1 LVVEDEPLIRMF
13 VAEVLSNAGI
23 EVVEDARADE
33 ALTILSENA
42 ERVTVVFTD
51 VNMPGSMD
59 GLQLAQRA
67 RDSWP

>member
-23 EVVEDARADE
+23 EVLEDARADE

>member
-13 VAEVLSNAGI
+13 VAEVLTNAGI
-23 EVVEDARADE
+23 EVLEDARADE

-59 GLQLAQRA
+59 GLQLAQRV

>member
-1 LVVEDEPLIRMF
+1 
-13 VAEVLSNAGI
+13 VAEVLTNAGI
-23 EVVEDARADE
+23 EVLEDARADE

>member
-59 GLQLAQRA
+59 GLQLAQRV

>member
-13 VAEVLSNAGI
+13 VAEVLTNAGI
-23 EVVEDARADE
+23 EVLEDARADE

>member
-13 VAEVLSNAGI
+13 VAEVLTNAGI

-59 GLQLAQRA
+59 GLQLAQRV